1 MEMREIS
8 NTIKA
13 NGMLDVPPQ
22 NMATISAVYGGFVKN
37 TELLQGMMV
46 KKGQVIAIM
55 EHPDYIQL
63 QQDYLESKSKL
74 SLAEAEFKRQQELA
88 TENIN
93 AAKTLQQSES
103 NFQIT
108 QAKVEGLK
116 SKLKLINIMPAD
128 LENGKIK
135 NTINIYTPIT
145 GYVTQ
150 VNVNVG
156 SYVNPTDVL
165 FKIVDT
171 KHLHAEIIVYEKDV
185 SKIKI
190 GQRVRIQ
197 LANENTERIAT
208 VYLVGKEI
216 GSDRTIRVH
225 GHLEKEDT
233 QLLPGMYLSALF
245 ESGTG
250 SVLSLPEQAIINY
263 EGKDYIFIVRD
274 NEERAYEMVEI
285 NIGVNESG
293 FQEVELPAHEDVN
306 GQIVIEGAYDLLS
319 YLKNSEEGEGH

>member
-1 MEMREIS
+1 
-8 NTIKA
+8 
-13 NGMLDVPPQ
+13 
-22 NMATISAVYGGFVKN
+22 
-37 TELLQGMMV
+37 
-46 KKGQVIAIM
+46 
-55 EHPDYIQL
+55 
-63 QQDYLESKSKL
+63 
-74 SLAEAEFKRQQELA
+74 
-88 TENIN
+88 
-93 AAKTLQQSES
+93 
-103 NFQIT
+103 
-108 QAKVEGLK
+108 VEGLK
-116 SKLKLINIMPAD
+116 SKLKLINIVPAD

-135 NTINIYTPIT
+135 NTINIYSPIT

-245 ESGTG
+245 ESGAG